1 MRHHVRARLDCDKFS
16 LAPHPFTVGYQL
28 ALHPIGPM
36 TRNPER
42 ESERT
47 QVVLARSPSLV
58 EDVITGGEGQME
70 FSPSDF
76 GDILA
81 NLATTNRAMDKWM
94 SQLNS
99 AGQKGPEI
107 TLE

>member
-1 MRHHVRARLDCDKFS
+1 
-16 LAPHPFTVGYQL
+16 
-28 ALHPIGPM
+28 
-36 TRNPER
+36 
-42 ESERT
+42 
-47 QVVLARSPSLV
+47 VLARSPSLV
-58 EDVITGGEGQME
+58 EDVISGGKGRTE

-99 AGQKGPEI
+99 AGQKGSEI
-107 TLE
+107 TLEGVLIVGRKLLYNREKGTRLISFAVKGTSILVE

>member
-1 MRHHVRARLDCDKFS
+1 MRHLVRARLDCDEFS
-16 LAPHPFTVGYQL
+16 LTPHPFTAGYQL

-36 TRNPER
+36 TQNPEQ
-42 ESERT
+42 ETERT

-58 EDVITGGEGQME
+58 EDVITGGEGWTE
-70 FSPSDF
+70 FLPSDF

-94 SQLNS
+94 SQLN
-99 AGQKGPEI
+99 
-107 TLE
+107 

>member
-1 MRHHVRARLDCDKFS
+1 MRHLVRARLDRDKFS

-28 ALHPIGPM
+28 ALHLIGPM
-36 TRNPER
+36 TQNPER
-42 ESERT
+42 ETERT

-58 EDVITGGEGQME
+58 DVIAGGEGWME
-70 FSPSDF
+70 FLPSDF

-94 SQLNS
+94 SQLN
-99 AGQKGPEI
+99 
-107 TLE
+107 